1 MISNKFSVNVI
12 QYPTHVFKFS
22 CNAAGNPTFTKIAD
36 SPQKNAYVLGVGHG
50 ATTSLDGAA
59 GTGLFWVTDVDGFN
73 LRIYNAIPQNGAL
86 QLIKSANVPGVTK
99 FSRPVF
105 GDGRAYV
112 GTVQGALYCFGSPVN
127 LPLTCTSP
135 NDFGKQLL
143 NSTSAPKTIQCQA
156 NVNTQVTSLALKGNP
171 NFRVTQQPALPFTLT
186 KGQNISFQ
194 AVFEPA
200 TPGPLSSDVVLG
212 TTNGVSGYSTSTPVS
227 LKGNGDSLAPLLSI
241 NPNTISFSGVITG
254 EQEGGVTQSV
264 IWSND
269 GDGALHVTKVEYSTT
284 SEKGPFITP
293 AQTADGVEVGP
304 FTFKGVPSTIAGNSQ
319 ATVDINFNPDTSGN
333 FAAYVVVSSDGGKKI
348 FTVVGTAGTYPKALL
363 EFQAA
368 DGSGKWIP
376 YTNNNPPFTFG
387 NVYEQKTKELKMRL
401 TNNGASSAAALSVT
415 VSKPP
420 FGVAG
425 LVGANNGVDLGEG
438 VTLAAGESAT
448 ATLYCSV
455 PKSQVNSDS
464 YNGSAVWT
472 MNLGDPT
479 FGKQFIQFTCNAV
492 TEQVGPLAANG
503 SAIYRYDG
511 CWKENNPGRQLKV
524 QLWGKN
530 PQNDNGLCINAC
542 ADKGYKFAATQYVDE
557 CWCGNTVPNKRVN
570 ETECNYQCS
579 GDQTETCGGNGY
591 FHDASY
597 LSLFTNGGPN
607 AGGNGPA
614 VVPSTGPYNYSG
626 CYTEGTNVRALGSKA
641 TASPDMT
648 VQSCAT
654 YCSGY
659 TYFGLEYAN
668 ECYCGNSF
676 GTGSVKTVE
685 DQCTMNCAG
694 NSSQICGAGGRLT
707 VYGKDKSTSSS
718 STSSGTAT
726 PTPKP
731 TGPVAVQTAGVFTHQ
746 GCYTEGNGVRA
757 LGATNTASNAMT
769 VQKCATFCSGYK
781 YMGVEYASECFCAN
795 TIGAGAVLTTSGC
808 SMACSGDGTSLCGGP
823 NRLNF
828 YLNTGGSSS
837 TSSSISQSSTSQSST
852 SSTSTSSSTPTGP
865 SIVPKAGTFGYKGC
879 YSEGTASRALS
890 DKQVAQNTMSVEQC
904 ANICSGFKYM
914 GVEYG

>member
-1 MISNKFSVNVI
+1 M
-12 QYPTHVFKFS
+12 
-22 CNAAGNPTFTKIAD
+22 
-36 SPQKNAYVLGVGHG
+36 
-50 ATTSLDGAA
+50 
-59 GTGLFWVTDVDGFN
+59 TDVDGFN
-73 LRIYNAIPQNGAL
+73 LRVYNAIPQNGAL
-86 QLIKSANVPGVTK
+86 QLIKSANIPGVTK

-112 GTVQGALYCFGSPVN
+112 GTVQGALYAFGSPVN

-143 NSTSAPKTIQCQA
+143 NTTSAPKIIQCQA

-171 NFRVTQQPALPFTLT
+171 NFRVTQQPNLPFTLT

-212 TTNGVSGYSTSTPVS
+212 TTNGVGGYSTSTPVS
-227 LKGNGDSLAPLLSI
+227 LKGNGNSMAPLLSI
-241 NPNTISFSGVITG
+241 NPNTVSFSGVITG
-254 EQEGGVTQSV
+254 EQEGGVDQSI
-264 IWSND
+264 IWSNN
-269 GDGALHVTKVEYSTT
+269 GDGLLSITKVEYSTT
-284 SEKGPFITP
+284 SEKGPFVTP
-293 AQTADGVEVGP
+293 DQTADGAKVGP
-304 FTFKGVPSTIAGNSQ
+304 FTFKGVPNTIAGNDQ
-319 ATVDINFNPDTSGN
+319 ATVDINFNPTTSGN
-333 FAAYVVVSSDGGKKI
+333 FAAYVVVTSDGGKKI

-387 NVYEQKTKELKMRL
+387 NVFEQKTKELKMRL

-524 QLWGKN
+524 QLWGQN
-530 PQNDNGLCINAC
+530 PKNDNGLCINAC

-597 LSLFTNGGPN
+597 MSLFTNGGPN
-607 AGGNGPA
+607 LGGNGPA

-626 CYTEGTNVRALGSKA
+626 CYTEGTNVRALGAKA

-648 VQSCAT
+648 VQSCAA
-654 YCSGY
+654 YCSGF

-676 GTGSVKTVE
+676 GAGSVKTIE
-685 DQCTMNCAG
+685 GDCIMNCAG

-707 VYGKDKSTSSS
+707 VYGKGTSSVSSS
-718 STSSGTAT
+718 SASGTVT

-731 TGPVAVQTAGVFTHQ
+731 TGPVAVQTAGPFTHQ

-757 LGATNTASNAMT
+757 LGAVNTANNAMT

-795 TIGAGAVLTTSGC
+795 TIGAGAALTTSGC
-808 SMACSGDGTSLCGGP
+808 SMACSGDAASLCGGP

-837 TSSSISQSSTSQSST
+837 TSTSTSQ
-852 SSTSTSSSTPTGP
+852 TSTSSSTPTGP
-865 SIVPKAGTFGYKGC
+865 SIVQKAGTFGYKGC
-879 YSEGTASRALS
+879 YSEATTSRALS
-890 DKQVAQNTMSVEQC
+890 GKQIVQNTMSVEQC
-904 ANICSGFKYM
+904 ATFCSGFNYM